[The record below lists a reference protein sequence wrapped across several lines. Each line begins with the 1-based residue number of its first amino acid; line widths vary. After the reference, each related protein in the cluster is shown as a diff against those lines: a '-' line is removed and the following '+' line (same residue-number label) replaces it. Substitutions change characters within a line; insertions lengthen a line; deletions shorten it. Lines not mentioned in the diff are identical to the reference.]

1 MYIMWLL
8 TWPLYLV
15 SGLAFFILKAL
26 YLFHCT
32 YSIYKRGA
40 IGSLDRRNWA
50 PGCAMM
56 TS

>member
-32 YSIYKRGA
+32 YIIYKRGA